1 MTKAQIEKRI
11 SQFNVIVDDLSEKIH
26 KIGNASWDS
35 IAETDE
41 TKAVRAF
48 LIQKGAGID
57 YLNRR
62 LAPLLKQD
70 GRVVKTKNPKTGCKK
85 PNGICELA
93 DLQTVF
99 LYLDSDNEIRRIR
112 CVLFQAKRKPNKG
125 THVIGAKD
133 VKQRRLYD
141 TCGGFSYVTGIEG
154 KNGEDRRLPKGASR
168 KRALQYLFVE
178 PRPVIAITTPSDQGK
193 GKSAE
198 YGAHLFQFLKDKTGL
213 KAETKKSA
221 WGKIVWEL
229 MDRAAKTL
237 EEDRKIKGKGV
248 KGMLKAFN
256 NFESHDTWCIDS
268 GPCDDGY
275 GVQLVIVWD
284 GDIPPAE
291 PQKIVRPKTPVKR
304 VEVTVSSQKKK
315 KIAEEEEELEEPEVV
330 EVERE
335 WS

>member
-1 MTKAQIEKRI
+1 MHGTPKVSGWTE
-11 SQFNVIVDDLSEKIH
+11 
-26 KIGNASWDS
+26 
-35 IAETDE
+35 
-41 TKAVRAF
+41 
-48 LIQKGAGID
+48 
-57 YLNRR
+57 
-62 LAPLLKQD
+62 
-70 GRVVKTKNPKTGCKK
+70 NPKSRSKTSTGD
-85 PNGICELA
+85 CELA
-93 DLQTVF
+93 DLQAVF
-99 LYLDSDNEIRRIR
+99 LYLDSGNEIRRMR

-125 THVIGAKD
+125 THVINEP
-133 VKQRRLYD
+133 VQRQLYD
-141 TCGGFSYVTGIEG
+141 ECNGFSYV
-154 KNGEDRRLPKGASR
+154 NNSVANAGEERRLPRGASR
-168 KRALQYLFVE
+168 KKALQYLFVE
-178 PRPVIAITTPSDQGK
+178 PQPPTARTIPSAQKK
-193 GKSAE
+193 GRTSE

-213 KAETKKSA
+213 NAGTRKSV
-221 WGKIVWEL
+221 WGQIVWEL
-229 MDRAAKTL
+229 IDRAAKTL